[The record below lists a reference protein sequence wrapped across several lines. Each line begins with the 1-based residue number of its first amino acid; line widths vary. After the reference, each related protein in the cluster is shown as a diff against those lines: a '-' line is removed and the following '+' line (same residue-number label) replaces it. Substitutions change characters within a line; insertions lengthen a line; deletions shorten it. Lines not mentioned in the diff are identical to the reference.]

1 IQQAVKCFYKRAV
14 PQLETKAGLI
24 AQAPH
29 QQCRMIFIPLHRS
42 RKSTVLR
49 GYFRGVLIKI
59 TCMLT
64 AGHGQS
70 YYYCQVMAVRLVQYS
85 AYTGS
90 VPGTDCIAANGPQL
104 LQPGIASSAL
114 YHKGLPAAVKRV
126 LLTFLLHINFMVL
139 CAGRG

>member
-1 IQQAVKCFYKRAV
+1 FPFDAQRLPYAEVDHSGSNRMIRVRGMDHIQQAVKCFYKRAV
-14 PQLETKAGLI
+14 PQLETKARLI

-90 VPGTDCIAANGPQL
+90 VPG
-104 LQPGIASSAL
+104 
-114 YHKGLPAAVKRV
+114 
-126 LLTFLLHINFMVL
+126 
-139 CAGRG
+139 